1 MPIREYRNWEVILS
15 ITREVKYLVEA
26 RTSEEAED
34 VAENLAI
41 EGEQP
46 LSVES
51 TEVLVQ
57 AAYPA
62 DVLSSDEVV
71 LDPNV

>member
-1 MPIREYRNWEVILS
+1 MSIREYRNWEVILS

-26 RTSEEAED
+26 RTPEEAED

-51 TEVLVQ
+51 TEVRVEV
-57 AAYPA
+57 AYPA
-62 DVLSSDEVV
+62 DVLSSDEVI
-71 LDPNV
+71 LDT